1 MEPGPTTPRPAEERK
16 QSRTPGSGA
25 AERLDLEGCVDELLA
40 IVDYVAAA
48 DGPLRMPP
56 GEAAASPWHRRLLLK
71 AVERLEV
78 IDGFMRGR
86 VAFLVAGRERGYH
99 APQEELDLAG
109 SALDTCR
116 AAHVVTEELLA
127 ARVPPPQQSA
137 MMGEAALRVR
147 AAVATTC
154 EARPPRDES

>member
-25 AERLDLEGCVDELLA
+25 TERLDLEGCVDELLA

-71 AVERLEV
+71 AMERLDV

-147 AAVATTC
+147 AALATTG
-154 EARPPRDES
+154 EARPPQDES